1 MNKQMN
7 IIVMKFGGT
16 SLATIEHINRASKR
30 VEKECKKSKVI
41 VVLSA
46 MAGVTN
52 SLVDQVSK
60 INSQSDSENDLIL
73 STGEQ
78 ISIGLMSLIL
88 KSRGVRARTWTSWQI
103 PIRTSSDY
111 GMARIE
117 SISSDNII
125 KSFSTYDVAIVA
137 GFQGLSQENRITT
150 LGRGGSDTTAVAIAA
165 SFKASQC
172 DIYTDVEGVYTA
184 NPSIVPNA
192 KKIDF
197 ITYEEMLEMSSLGAK
212 VLQTRS
218 VELAMKHNVIIQVL
232 SSQIDKPG
240 TFVVNE
246 DKKMEKELV
255 SGISFSKDEAKVTIS
270 GIPDKPGVSA
280 SIFGPLA
287 DSNINVDM
295 IVQNVSQ
302 DGKNANLTFTLP
314 QSELIKAEKVLENIK
329 KNNIFQTYKTD
340 NKVSKISAIGMGMR
354 SQAGVAKKM
363 FKTLGEKN
371 INILAISTSEIKI
384 SVLIS
389 EEHTELAVRS
399 LHSTYGLD

>member
-329 KNNIFQTYKTD
+329 KNNIFQTY
-340 NKVSKISAIGMGMR
+340 
-354 SQAGVAKKM
+354 
-363 FKTLGEKN
+363 
-371 INILAISTSEIKI
+371 
-384 SVLIS
+384 
-389 EEHTELAVRS
+389 
-399 LHSTYGLD
+399 